1 MAAWCFVGVKIF
13 GDLRFEAVFTLICG
27 PMPVFQRNLRVARG
41 PGGAQGEQVRW
52 APRHALVDDPGVRR
66 DPARFELRLRPAA
79 LTGQPTQQHARGSGP
94 RRLQ

>member
-52 APRHALVDDPGVRR
+52 APRHDQRIVQAGHVLVNFFSNGDQGVGY
-66 DPARFELRLRPAA
+66 
-79 LTGQPTQQHARGSGP
+79 TGSGA
-94 RRLQ
+94 